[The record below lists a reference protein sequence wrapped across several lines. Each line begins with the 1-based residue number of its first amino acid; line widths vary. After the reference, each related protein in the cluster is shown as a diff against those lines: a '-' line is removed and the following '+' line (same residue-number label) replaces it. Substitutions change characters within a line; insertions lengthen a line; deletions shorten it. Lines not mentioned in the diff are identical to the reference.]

1 MAELGAFTGWME
13 AVGMAVDGAGVAAVV
28 IGGLAASIRF
38 ALKRGPER
46 PGAFRSY
53 RQDLGRAILLGL
65 EFLVAGDIIRTV
77 VVAPT
82 LTNVFILAI
91 IVLVRTFLSFTLEL
105 ELEGRWPWQEG
116 HELGTTAAPVK
127 EQ

>member
-1 MAELGAFTGWME
+1 MTELGAFTGWME
-13 AVGMAVDGAGVAAVV
+13 VVGMAVDGAGVAAVV
-28 IGGLAASIRF
+28 IGELVATIRF
-38 ALKRGPER
+38 GFRRR
-46 PGAFRSY
+46 PDRLGAFRSY

-65 EFLVAGDIIRTV
+65 EFLVAGGIIRTV

-82 LTNVFILAI
+82 LTNVLILAI

-105 ELEGRWPWQEG
+105 ELEGRWSWQEG
-116 HELGTTAAPVK
+116 RAVAVSSTPPA